1 MEFCK
6 VIDEYGGF
14 TEPCTVQLTPECF
27 APACVGDG
35 EVESF
40 GVDVMPPCSGY
51 DMSERIFGG
60 MHCDLR
66 ISRCA
71 GSEEHDAGIIL

>member
-1 MEFCK
+1 MNNRELAQY
-6 VIDEYGGF
+6 VTDQLSELDGIRSRAMMGGYIF
-14 TEPCTVQLTPECF
+14 YCR
-27 APACVGDG
+27 
-35 EVESF
+35 
-40 GVDVMPPCSGY
+40 
-51 DMSERIFGG
+51 ERIFGG